1 MNRETRITPS
11 FPTLEIIL
19 LRLEIPPKNNEPP
32 SLITRVFGE
41 SGGCKEEKKNRDLFI
56 IQKKIC
62 KVVEPSSISA
72 RQ

>member
-41 SGGCKEEKKNRDLFI
+41 SGGCKEEKKTGTYSSS
-56 IQKKIC
+56 KK
-62 KVVEPSSISA
+62 KFVK
-72 RQ
+72 